1 MQEFISNYAEM
12 HDYGMEIPGFSNN
25 SSHNF
30 LITPTQFRDI
40 FLNRLNVAIDVIA
53 RPRICNASIHVL
65 QSFPSLANLAVADI
79 ESAMAILGA
88 AEHFSTRP
96 SSIIDAGC
104 HQDLTTRIYHMD

>member
-53 RPRICNASIHVL
+53 RPRICNASMYCNHFHPSQTL
-65 QSFPSLANLAVADI
+65 QS
-79 ESAMAILGA
+79 
-88 AEHFSTRP
+88 
-96 SSIIDAGC
+96 
-104 HQDLTTRIYHMD
+104 LTLNRQWQF